1 MAKHQIAYYILEYKL
16 ADNTIGNLSEM
27 VNRLLSHIN
36 GLQKMQ
42 RKRSDFSNPD
52 KFTYLSESASENN
65 ITTIIFK
72 SASHSYSAPLIDKN
86 TLNDRPNPKRM
97 EEGEQVKTHIV
108 IDTNSGYMTKDTMLR
123 GIAINNFISYLNSF
137 LSFGENEIEG
147 KFEYYDV
154 PSDTF
159 REEIN
164 QLDRVTIAEITTDK
178 QILGSPALG
187 YNGRMEEVQEDISI
201 TLKSHRGGSIKS
213 QVLQMIL
220 PSLNNNRIRR
230 VRIKGKDEFGNS
242 RTLDSLNLLKKTYV
256 DVEKNGLTG
265 EYDSVSMFTELKS
278 ALATLQR

>member
-27 VNRLLSHIN
+27 LNRVLSHIN

-42 RKRSDFSNPD
+42 RKRNDFSNPD
-52 KFTYLSESASENN
+52 KFTYLSENTSENN
-65 ITTIIFK
+65 ITSIIFK

-108 IDTNSGYMTKDTMLR
+108 IDASNGYVTKDTIQR
-123 GIAINNFISYLNSF
+123 GIAINNVVSYLNSF
-137 LSFGENEIEG
+137 LTFEENEVEG

-159 REEIN
+159 REEID
-164 QLDRVTIAEITTDK
+164 QLDRVTLAEITTDK

-187 YNGRMEEVQEDISI
+187 YNGRMEEIQEDISI
-201 TLKSHRGGSIKS
+201 TLKSHRGGSIKN

-230 VRIKGKDEFGNS
+230 VRIKGKDEFGNG

-256 DVEKNGLTG
+256 DVEKNEFTG

-278 ALATLQR
+278 ALTTLQR

>member
-16 ADNTIGNLSEM
+16 VDNTIGNLPEM
-27 VNRLLSHIN
+27 VNRVLAHIN

-42 RKRSDFSNPD
+42 RKRNDFSNPD

-65 ITTIIFK
+65 ITTIVFK

-86 TLNDRPNPKRM
+86 TLDDRPNPKRM

-108 IDTNSGYMTKDTMLR
+108 IDTNSGYVTKDTMQR
-123 GIAINNFISYLNSF
+123 GIAINNVVSYLNSF
-137 LSFGENEIEG
+137 LPFEGNEIEG
-147 KFEYYDV
+147 RFEYHDV

-164 QLDRVTIAEITTDK
+164 QLDRVTLAEITTDK

-230 VRIKGKDEFGNS
+230 VRIKGKDEFGNG

-256 DVEKNGLTG
+256 DVEKNDLTG
-265 EYDSVSMFTELKS
+265 EYDSVSMFAELKS